1 METTPT
7 MKAFIFSINFCKIM
21 SYFVLL
27 FFSNLSSFRIFT
39 TKLSNE
45 LNKKLGK
52 LLTRVEREGFITV
65 FSCPSLPSLIF
76 SSTTQKVLS
85 INSSPFFHPLSQC
98 FMSFLSS
105 TQVFCV
111 NIAII
116 MQTLITPNERKMVSA
131 IKQIVV
137 FFNTISHYIL
147 NRTATKRDGGLLF
160 FVCSYFY
167 NKNRPNNQL

>member
-1 METTPT
+1 
-7 MKAFIFSINFCKIM
+7 M

-52 LLTRVEREGFITV
+52 LLTRVEKERFITI
-65 FSCPSLPSLIF
+65 FFIPPSLPPSLPRIHTHTHTHTHSLSLIF
-76 SSTTQKVLS
+76 SSTAQKVLS
-85 INSSPFFHPLSQC
+85 THSSPFFHPLSQF
-98 FMSFLSS
+98 FMSYLSS

-137 FFNTISHYIL
+137 FFNTISHYVL
-147 NRTATKRDGGLLF
+147 NRTATKKGWWFAPLCLF
-160 FVCSYFY
+160 LFL
-167 NKNRPNNQL
+167 Q